1 MIEAEVYTHTHKDT
15 IHAHTNTHTHTH
27 LQLEAVSGVI
37 EAEVVPVKGETPSS
51 LVPPNDPASGTW
63 YQIFVPDI

>member
-1 MIEAEVYTHTHKDT
+1 MIEAEVYTHTK
-15 IHAHTNTHTHTH
+15 ILYMHTHTH

-51 LVPPNDPASGTW
+51 LIPPNDPASGTW
-63 YQIFVPDI
+63 YQIF